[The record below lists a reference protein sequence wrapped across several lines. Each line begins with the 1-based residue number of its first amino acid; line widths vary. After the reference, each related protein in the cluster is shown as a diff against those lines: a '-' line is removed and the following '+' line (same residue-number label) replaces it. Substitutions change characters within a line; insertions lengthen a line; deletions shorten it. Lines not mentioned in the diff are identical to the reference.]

1 MFGNIKLVLIFVP
14 GLRLQPDGPGR
25 FPEQKKTTVMNTNFV
40 KDIATIADALNGI
53 IEFSNIEFDQCL
65 LGEEYREKDV
75 NNIVFVKKAY
85 GVYFYTKKTAM
96 EDMIML
102 KGNEMPVLVGC
113 AESCNLYRISR

>member
-1 MFGNIKLVLIFVP
+1 
-14 GLRLQPDGPGR
+14 
-25 FPEQKKTTVMNTNFV
+25 MNNNFV
-40 KDIATIADALNGI
+40 KDIATIANALNGK

-75 NNIVFVKKAY
+75 NNIIFVKKAY

-96 EDMIML
+96 DDVIML
-102 KGNEMPVLVGC
+102 RGNEMPVLVGC